1 MLEIK
6 DLKKRYGRFQALDGL
21 SMEVGDGELYGFVG
35 PNGAGKTTTIKIIT
49 GLLSADSGSVT
60 IDGVDALQDRR
71 ILKQNIGYVPDFFGV
86 YDNLKVGEY
95 MEFFASCYGIEG
107 LTARKRCASL
117 LEQVKLEEK
126 RDFYVDGLSRG
137 LKQRL
142 CLARALIHDPKLL
155 VLDEPTSGLDPR
167 SRVEFKEILK
177 ELCERGKTILVS
189 SHVLSELSEQCTGIG
204 LIDQGKM
211 VMQGSMDWLLS
222 KVNTSN
228 PLIISVLDNR
238 ERAVAILRSHPCVQT
253 ISVKEEE
260 IMVSFNGD
268 RRDEAL
274 LLQQLVDAEILVSGF
289 MREKGS
295 LETLFMQLTT
305 SEEERMVIISEEQPG
320 L

>member
-1 MLEIK
+1 M
-6 DLKKRYGRFQALDGL
+6 
-21 SMEVGDGELYGFVG
+21 
-35 PNGAGKTTTIKIIT
+35 
-49 GLLSADSGSVT
+49 
-60 IDGVDALQDRR
+60 
-71 ILKQNIGYVPDFFGV
+71 
-86 YDNLKVGEY
+86 
-95 MEFFASCYGIEG
+95 
-107 LTARKRCASL
+107 
-117 LEQVKLEEK
+117 
-126 RDFYVDGLSRG
+126 
-137 LKQRL
+137 
-142 CLARALIHDPKLL
+142 
-155 VLDEPTSGLDPR
+155 
-167 SRVEFKEILK
+167 
-177 ELCERGKTILVS
+177 
-189 SHVLSELSEQCTGIG
+189 
-204 LIDQGKM
+204 
-211 VMQGSMDWLLS
+211 
-222 KVNTSN
+222 NTSN